1 MLIKE
6 INLFEIRV
14 LSQPLKKEKYK
25 EPGCCGCRRSA
36 ECLTTGHY
44 CILMNLMSLNNFFF
58 NYCYVMIV
66 VYFLCTICS
75 RTVAWGK

>member
-44 CILMNLMSLNNFFF
+44 CILMKFNVSKQFFF
-58 NYCYVMIV
+58 QLLLCYDSCILPL
-66 VYFLCTICS
+66 YNL
-75 RTVAWGK
+75 